1 MTTAVANTA
10 APQAAQI
17 NERNFRPTLLD
28 DFIGQIQLKH
38 TLRIMLNSARKR
50 HATMEHVAFFG
61 GPGLG
66 KTTLASIVAGEMN
79 SRMHEVAAP
88 SLRRP
93 GDLASVLTMLQK
105 GDVLFLDE
113 CHALP
118 REVSETL
125 YSAMEDFKVTIQ
137 IEKDGSGA
145 RPPIIMALHPFTLIG
160 STTDFGL
167 LPEPMRARFGQ
178 SFHLQLYAVDELM
191 RVVERAA
198 DKLGYFTEEASLSAI
213 AQRSR
218 GTPRTALR
226 LLRRCVDVAVSRDED
241 FIDLDLVEQTMPLLG
256 LDNLGLEI
264 ADRQYLTTLVETY
277 RGGPAGV
284 RAIAANA
291 GLDKSTIEQ
300 VVEPALLMM
309 GLIARTP
316 RGRRVTRKGHDHYK
330 TFAANTVALDWNK
343 VEAADLAT
351 N

>member
-1 MTTAVANTA
+1 MTTMTT
-10 APQAAQI
+10 PPPI
-17 NERNFRPTLLD
+17 NERNFRPLTLD
-28 DFIGQIQLKH
+28 DFIGQAQLKH
-38 TLRIMLNSARKR
+38 TLKMMLSSAHKR
-50 HATMEHVAFFG
+50 NATMEHVAFFG

-66 KTTLASIVAGEMN
+66 KTTLAAIVAAEMN

-105 GDVLFLDE
+105 DDVLFLDE

-118 REVSETL
+118 RDVAETL
-125 YSAMEDFKVTIQ
+125 YSAMEDFKVSIQ
-137 IEKDGSGA
+137 LDRESSSTA
-145 RPPIIMALHPFTLIG
+145 RSPITMSLHPFTLIG

-178 SFHLQLYAVDELM
+178 SFHLQLYTETELM
-191 RVVERAA
+191 RVIERAA
-198 DKLGYFTEEASLSAI
+198 EKLGYFMEEDSLRGI
-213 AQRSR
+213 AKRSR

-226 LLRRCVDVAVSRDED
+226 LLRRCVDMAVSQDED
-241 FIDLDLVEQTMPLLG
+241 FIDADLVEATMPLLG
-256 LDNLGLEI
+256 LDELGLEI
-264 ADRQYLTTLVETY
+264 ADRQYLATLIETY

-316 RGRRVTRKGHDHYK
+316 RGRRVTRKGYTHYRS
-330 TFAANTVALDWNK
+330 FAPQAASVNWNRI
-343 VEAADLAT
+343 EASDQAIH
-351 N
+351 